1 MALVLAENGYFVYGY
16 DIDKELRKKIN
27 NKKMPFYEK
36 GMQDLLDAQVGK
48 NLKIVENIKDFE
60 ADIFIITVGTPFDFK
75 RRKPNISYFKKS
87 IELIS
92 KNVKVNDL
100 IILRSTV
107 PIGTSRKIAKPILE
121 KNSNLKV
128 GENLFLAFCP
138 ERTAE
143 GKAIEELKN
152 LPQIIGGYCQR
163 STEFASRFFNE
174 YTHTIIDVNDLE
186 SSEMCKLLDNTY
198 RDTVFAYSN
207 QMAMLSEKLG
217 LNLSKLVDKVNI
229 GYERNKIP
237 KPSPGVGGPCLTKDP
252 YILNYN
258 FQKWNKS

>member
-1 MALVLAENGYFVYGY
+1 
-16 DIDKELRKKIN
+16 
-27 NKKMPFYEK
+27 MPFYEK

-143 GKAIEELKN
+143 GKQSKSLKTY
-152 LPQIIGGYCQR
+152 L
-163 STEFASRFFNE
+163 
-174 YTHTIIDVNDLE
+174 
-186 SSEMCKLLDNTY
+186 KL
-198 RDTVFAYSN
+198 
-207 QMAMLSEKLG
+207 
-217 LNLSKLVDKVNI
+217 
-229 GYERNKIP
+229 
-237 KPSPGVGGPCLTKDP
+237 
-252 YILNYN
+252 
-258 FQKWNKS
+258 